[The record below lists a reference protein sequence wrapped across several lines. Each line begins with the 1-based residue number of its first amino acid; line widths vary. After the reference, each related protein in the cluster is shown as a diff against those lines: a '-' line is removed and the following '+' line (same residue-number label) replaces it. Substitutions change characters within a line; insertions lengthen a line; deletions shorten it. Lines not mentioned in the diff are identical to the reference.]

1 MPRLSINIAESQQTL
16 EMKSMLESSEASAF
30 LGFSACALFFRTQLN
45 ESNIRVC

>member
-1 MPRLSINIAESQQTL
+1 MPRLSINIAESQQNSGDEEHVGIFRSL
-16 EMKSMLESSEASAF
+16 CF